1 MPAKAVLFYNPNS
14 GRYDARQIESWLKE
28 FAVCGL
34 EVQEISNPEELTSL
48 PPTHIIAAGGDGTLH
63 MAINKAGLKHSFS
76 ILPIGSGND
85 FAANFKRLSI
95 AELAQKIVSDSVIYC
110 DVLRI
115 NDVYAHNVCGT
126 GFESFVAGKARKI
139 RWPALKYIL
148 PIARHMFFYQP
159 IPAKITAAD
168 FEYEG
173 KIFLVTIGN
182 GNRSGGGFRMF
193 PKADL
198 QDGKMDMVI
207 IKKHSIIQRLL
218 YVFLVNF
225 GKHLHL
231 KPVVFKQVS
240 ACTIMLQN
248 EYSFQADGD
257 LYASQI
263 LDVSVIK
270 NGLEFIR

>member
-14 GRYDARQIESWLKE
+14 GRYNAGRIETWLRE
-28 FAVCGL
+28 FASAGL
-34 EVQEISNPEELTSL
+34 EVQGISNPEELASL

-63 MAINKAGLKHSFS
+63 MAINKAGLKHSYS
-76 ILPIGSGND
+76 ILPVGSGND
-85 FAANFKRLSI
+85 FAANFKSLSI
-95 AELAQKIVSDSVIYC
+95 AELARKIISDSIVRC
-110 DVLRI
+110 DLLRI

-126 GFESFVAGKARKI
+126 GFESFVAGKARKV

-148 PIARHMFFYQP
+148 PIARYMFFYKP
-159 IPAKITAAD
+159 IQARITAPE
-168 FEYEG
+168 FSYVG
-173 KIFLVTIGN
+173 KIFLVTFGN
-182 GNRSGGGFRMF
+182 GTRSGGGFRMF
-193 PKADL
+193 PNADL
-198 QDGKMDMVI
+198 HDGKMDLVI

-240 ACTIMLQN
+240 SCKIELN
-248 EYSFQADGD
+248 DIYPFQADGD

-270 NGLEFIR
+270 NGLEFIG

>member
-1 MPAKAVLFYNPNS
+1 MLFYNPNS
-14 GRYDARQIESWLKE
+14 GRYNARQIETWLKE
-28 FAVCGL
+28 FAGCGL
-34 EVQEISNPEELTSL
+34 EVQGISNPEELTSL

-95 AELAQKIVSDSVIYC
+95 AELAQKILSDSIIHC

-139 RWPALKYIL
+139 SWPALKYIL
-148 PIARHMFFYQP
+148 PIARYMFFYRP
-159 IPAKITAAD
+159 IYAKITATD

-173 KIFLVTIGN
+173 KIFLVTVGN

-193 PKADL
+193 PKADMN
-198 QDGKMDMVI
+198 DGKMDMVI

-231 KPVVFKQVS
+231 KPVIFKQVS
-240 ACTIMLQN
+240 ACTIMLEN
-248 EYSFQADGD
+248 EHSFQADGD
-257 LYASQI
+257 LYSSKTMRIEIQ
-263 LDVSVIK
+263 K
-270 NGLEFIR
+270 GLKLVV